1 MPPEQARAPASAA
14 TGSAARGGAP
24 EGQARGARR
33 GGYYL
38 DDGPG
43 DAPLPDLDAIAD
55 AVPRAEPIAPRA
67 TRPYVVFDRQYVPM
81 TALAPFRERGVASWY
96 GRRYHG
102 QRTSIGEVYDM
113 YAMTGAHPTLPLPSY
128 VRVTH
133 LGNGRSVT
141 VRLNDRGPFLNN
153 RVIDLSYVAA
163 AKLGYVEAG
172 SAEVEVELITRFDHG
187 TASRQAG
194 SAPPAASAPGMAS
207 AATAPA
213 VAQASSAPAVA
224 PASGAPAVAPASS
237 APAVAPAATVA
248 GAAPA
253 LAAAPA
259 APPVRLEFE
268 TVETPA
274 SPPAPAP
281 ASVPASVPASAPAVA
296 ASSVAAPPGGYF
308 VQLGAFTS
316 QDNALAARGRV
327 AQAAAV
333 TPARLA
339 VRQEGGLHKLR
350 YGPFA
355 ARDEA
360 IEEARRIRALT
371 GSAAFVVDR

>member
-1 MPPEQARAPASAA
+1 MIRFGTLACACALAVAVSACSSPRPRSASTVPPEQARAPASAA

-43 DAPLPDLDAIAD
+43 DAPPPDLDAIAD

-207 AATAPA
+207 AA
-213 VAQASSAPAVA
+213 SA
-224 PASGAPAVAPASS
+224 
-237 APAVAPAATVA
+237 
-248 GAAPA
+248 
-253 LAAAPA
+253 
-259 APPVRLEFE
+259 RI
-268 TVETPA
+268 
-274 SPPAPAP
+274 
-281 ASVPASVPASAPAVA
+281 
-296 ASSVAAPPGGYF
+296 
-308 VQLGAFTS
+308 
-316 QDNALAARGRV
+316 GR
-327 AQAAAV
+327 
-333 TPARLA
+333 
-339 VRQEGGLHKLR
+339 
-350 YGPFA
+350 
-355 ARDEA
+355 
-360 IEEARRIRALT
+360 
-371 GSAAFVVDR
+371 